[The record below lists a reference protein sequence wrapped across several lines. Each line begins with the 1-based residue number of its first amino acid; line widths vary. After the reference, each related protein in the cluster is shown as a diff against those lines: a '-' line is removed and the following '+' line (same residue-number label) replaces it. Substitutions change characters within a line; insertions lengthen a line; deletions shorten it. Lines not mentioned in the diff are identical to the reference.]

1 MKTRELREKSRDEL
15 EELYDDLREELFRL
29 RAQRAVSQL
38 EKSHRVKEVRRTIA
52 RVMTILKD
60 GGYSHV

>member
-1 MKTRELREKSRDEL
+1 MKTKELRERTREEL
-15 EELYDDLREELFRL
+15 EELYDDLREELFKL

-52 RVMTILKD
+52 RVLTILED
-60 GGYSHV
+60 GGYSHA

>member
-1 MKTRELREKSRDEL
+1 MKTQQLRERTREEL
-15 EELYDDLREELFRL
+15 EEMYDDLREELFKL
-29 RAQRAVSQL
+29 RAQSAVSQL
-38 EKSHRVKEVRRTIA
+38 EKSHRIREVRRTIA

>member
-1 MKTRELREKSRDEL
+1 MKTRELRERTRDEI
-15 EELYDDLREELFRL
+15 EELYDDLREELFKL

-38 EKSHRVKEVRRTIA
+38 EKSHRIQEVRRTIA
-52 RVMTILKD
+52 RVLTILKD

>member
-1 MKTRELREKSRDEL
+1 MKAKALRERTRDEL
-15 EELYDDLREELFRL
+15 DELYDDLREELFKL

-52 RVMTILKD
+52 RVLTILKD
-60 GGYSHV
+60 GGYSHA

>member
-1 MKTRELREKSRDEL
+1 MKTQELREKTRDEL
-15 EELYDDLREELFRL
+15 EEIYDDLREELFRL
-29 RAQRAVSQL
+29 RAQSAVSQL

-52 RVMTILKD
+52 RVLTILKD

>member
-1 MKTRELREKSRDEL
+1 MKTVELREKTREEL
-15 EELYDDLREELFRL
+15 EELYDDLREELFKL

-52 RVMTILKD
+52 RVVTILKD
-60 GGYSHV
+60 GGYSHA

>member
-1 MKTRELREKSRDEL
+1 MKTRELRERTREEL
-15 EELYDDLREELFRL
+15 EELYDDLREELFKL

-38 EKSHRVKEVRRTIA
+38 EKSHRVLEVRRTIA
-52 RVMTILKD
+52 RVITILKD

>member
-1 MKTRELREKSRDEL
+1 MKAKELRERTRDEL
-15 EELYDDLREELFRL
+15 DELYDDLREELFKL

-52 RVMTILKD
+52 RVLTILKD
-60 GGYSHV
+60 GGYSHA

>member
-1 MKTRELREKSRDEL
+1 VKTRELRDRTRDEL
-15 EELYDDLREELFRL
+15 EELYDDLRDELFRL

-52 RVMTILKD
+52 RVLTILKD

>member
-1 MKTRELREKSRDEL
+1 MKTKELRERTRDEL
-15 EELYDDLREELFRL
+15 DELYDDLREELFKL

-52 RVMTILKD
+52 RVLTILKD
-60 GGYSHV
+60 GGYSHA

>member
-1 MKTRELREKSRDEL
+1 MKTRELRERTLDEL
-15 EELYDDLREELFRL
+15 EELYDDLREELFKL

-38 EKSHRVKEVRRTIA
+38 EKSHRVQEVRRTIA
-52 RVMTILKD
+52 RVITILKD

>member
-1 MKTRELREKSRDEL
+1 MKTKELREKTRDEL
-15 EELYDDLREELFRL
+15 EEIHDDLREELFKL

-52 RVMTILKD
+52 RVRTILKD

>member
-1 MKTRELREKSRDEL
+1 MKTQQLRERTREEL
-15 EELYDDLREELFRL
+15 AELYDDLREELFKL

-38 EKSHRVKEVRRTIA
+38 EKSHRIMEVRRTIA
-52 RVMTILKD
+52 RVLTILKD

>member
-1 MKTRELREKSRDEL
+1 MKTKELREKTRDEL
-15 EELYDDLREELFRL
+15 EEVYDDLREELFKL

-52 RVMTILKD
+52 RVLTVLND

>member
-1 MKTRELREKSRDEL
+1 MKAKELREKTSDEL
-15 EELYDDLREELFRL
+15 EEIYDDLREELFRL
-29 RAQRAVSQL
+29 RAQGAVSQL

-52 RVMTILKD
+52 RVLTILKD

>member
-1 MKTRELREKSRDEL
+1 MKTKELRERTRDEL
-15 EELYDDLREELFRL
+15 DELYDDLREELFKL

-52 RVMTILKD
+52 RLLTILKD
-60 GGYSHV
+60 GGYSHA

>member
-1 MKTRELREKSRDEL
+1 MKIRELREKTRDEL